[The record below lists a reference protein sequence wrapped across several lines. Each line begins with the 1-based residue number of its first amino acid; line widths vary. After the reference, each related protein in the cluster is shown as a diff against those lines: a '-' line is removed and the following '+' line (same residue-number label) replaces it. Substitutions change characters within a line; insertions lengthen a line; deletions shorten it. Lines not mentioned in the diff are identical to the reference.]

1 MKEMVQPKITFA
13 KKDFYKKNAFLS
25 FIINAVFLL
34 MVILFCDMKYEVS
47 DDFIVDSILSGAYGN
62 GYDEHLL
69 FSNIIYGLF
78 LKQLYKIFPVVSW
91 YFVFQ
96 IAICFF
102 SLWAVTYIVLS
113 RNDLPIGI
121 FLSIIFVSF
130 FSDDVYILVQF
141 TKTAAI
147 ATCAGGAL
155 ILSEYWK
162 KNKRNKLVIFLGIF
176 LTLVG
181 SMIRFQAIYIS
192 LVYLFIMFVWFVFH
206 NRKEIH
212 IVKKT
217 VICVAICLGTVAMAF
232 IIKKAGEDIWN
243 NDKAY
248 GEYLQYNTLRA
259 SITDINSYGADSIMS
274 QLEPLGFTI
283 TDYYMIDSWNF
294 IDHDYFTEDKL
305 KNISVIKKSYSDS
318 VTKSLR
324 YGINQFMDRK
334 YYKYTT
340 VMGLVVIFLILMLW
354 DFKGSIIRLLFGGTA
369 VFFLIYFIMHG
380 RVVYRVEYSILV
392 CTAIAILVTTERHRN
407 VDIQIRTALIYFGVV
422 VCVCKIPLYIKDT
435 SYKTMSD
442 EEYSQ
447 YIYDCFFESWN
458 FKLKKYRC
466 NVSERKP
473 HENLMNLI
481 HSDQEHYYLADFSSC
496 IQLLYFNYKPWI
508 RVEQGEYCNY
518 SYLGGVTMGYPDNF
532 YMWEAQGMDCNNPY
546 KSLCN
551 DNIYVIDNWNAET
564 KMWYEREKYNSE
576 TQAELISTIDGF
588 NLWKFRV
595 D

>member
-1 MKEMVQPKITFA
+1 MNETMQNNVIITL
-13 KKDFYKKNAFLS
+13 KKLFKNNAFLA
-25 FIINAVFLL
+25 FLINIIFLL

-78 LKQLYKIFPVVSW
+78 LKQLYKAFPVVSW

-155 ILSEYWK
+155 VLSEYWK
-162 KNKRNKLVIFLGIF
+162 GNKKNRLIILLGIF

-181 SMIRFQAIYIS
+181 SMIRYQTVYIS

-206 NRKEIH
+206 NKKEKQ

-217 VICVAICLGTVAMAF
+217 IICFAMCVGLVAVAF
-232 IIKKAGEDIWN
+232 IIKKAGESIWN

-248 GEYLQYNTLRA
+248 GEYRQYNRLRA
-259 SITDINSYGADSIMS
+259 SVTDVNSYGADSIMP
-274 QLEPLGFTI
+274 QLEELGYTI

-294 IDHDYFTEDKL
+294 IDHDYFTDDKL
-305 KNISVIKKSYSDS
+305 KEVSVIKKTYSNS

-324 YGINQFMDRK
+324 YGINQFMDRR

-340 VMGLVVIFLILMLW
+340 VIGLVVIFIILMLW
-354 DFKGSIIRLLFGGTA
+354 DIKGSIIRLVLGATA
-369 VFFLIYFIMHG
+369 VSFLMYFFIYG

-392 CTAIAILVTTERHRN
+392 CTAIAILVTTEKHRRIN
-407 VDIQIRTALIYFGVV
+407 TQIKTALIYFGIVI
-422 VCVCKIPLYIKDT
+422 CVCKLPLYIKDT
-435 SYKTMSD
+435 GYKTMSD

-447 YIYDCFFESWN
+447 YIYDCFYESWN
-458 FKLKKYRC
+458 FDLKKYRC

-473 HENLMNLI
+473 HEHLMELI
-481 HSDQEHYYLADFSSC
+481 HSDQEHYYLADFSTC

-508 RVEQGEYCNY
+508 RVDQGEYYNY

-532 YMWEAQGMDCNNPY
+532 YMWETQGINGNNPY
-546 KSLCN
+546 MSLCN
-551 DNIYVIDNWNAET
+551 NNIYVIDNQNTET
-564 KMWYEREKYNSE
+564 KLWYEREKYNSE
-576 TQAELISTIDGF
+576 IQVELINTIDGF
-588 NLWKFRV
+588 NIWKYRV